1 MKLVGIIGSIA
12 DESYNRKLMLYIAS
26 HFKETIDIEILDIR
40 DVPMFRA
47 GMEMGPAVEYLN
59 KKISV
64 ADGVIIATPEHNHTT
79 TAALKSVIEWLS
91 SSVHPFARSEE
102 HTSELQSRFD
112 LVCRLL
118 LEYIIM
124 VDYNNLF
131 RFRSSFFH

>member
-59 KKISV
+59 KM
-64 ADGVIIATPEHNHTT
+64 
-79 TAALKSVIEWLS
+79 KSDHPEWLNS
-91 SSVHPFARSEE
+91 INYFY
-102 HTSELQSRFD
+102 F
-112 LVCRLL
+112 
-118 LEYIIM
+118 Y
-124 VDYNNLF
+124 
-131 RFRSSFFH
+131 

>member
-47 GMEMGPAVEYLN
+47 GMEMGPAVEYLD
-59 KKISV
+59 KKISA

-91 SSVHPFARSEE
+91 SSVHPFADKPVLDRKS
-102 HTSELQSRFD
+102 
-112 LVCRLL
+112 V
-118 LEYIIM
+118 
-124 VDYNNLF
+124 V
-131 RFRSSFFH
+131 